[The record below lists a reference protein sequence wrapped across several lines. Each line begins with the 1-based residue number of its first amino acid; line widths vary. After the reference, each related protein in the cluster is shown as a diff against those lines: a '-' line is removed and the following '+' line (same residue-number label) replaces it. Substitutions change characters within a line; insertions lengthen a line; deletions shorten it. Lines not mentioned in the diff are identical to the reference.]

1 MPACCRN
8 GHAQTDGEVQYT
20 RVASLL
26 QRLAYGTESLVEH
39 HKSTREYRFCK
50 ASVIAS
56 LLSRPPSHTLEYHH
70 AAEACRISLV
80 WDSTWSH
87 LGTLWRTSSHNLRT
101 TLDPGAGLYRLSPT
115 ETRRRVSFVHSFEET
130 TLRVASTSITGAA
143 SLLFWLPSTHCE
155 CHHADEAC
163 RVNLVWGA
171 NGPNSGPSGRHVY
184 GISELL
190 LIQVHACAAV
200 A

>member
-1 MPACCRN
+1 MGSISN
-8 GHAQTDGEVQYT
+8 
-20 RVASLL
+20 
-26 QRLAYGTESLVEH
+26 
-39 HKSTREYRFCK
+39 
-50 ASVIAS
+50 
-56 LLSRPPSHTLEYHH
+56 HH
-70 AAEACRISLV
+70 ARRLFTIPAAFHTHLGMPSRCEACRVLSGAARGAISGL
-80 WDSTWSH
+80 
-87 LGTLWRTSSHNLRT
+87 
-101 TLDPGAGLYRLSPT
+101 PGPHRHRISGPLLIQGHCLYRLSPT

>member
-1 MPACCRN
+1 MRHKIPCGAS
-8 GHAQTDGEVQYT
+8 QVITL
-20 RVASLL
+20 ASLL
-26 QRLAYGTESLVEH
+26 QSFRKAQGSPGEHLKQSRASPLYFSGRL
-39 HKSTREYRFCK
+39 
-50 ASVIAS
+50 
-56 LLSRPPSHTLEYHH
+56 PHTLGCHH

-171 NGPNSGPSGRHVY
+171 SGAISGPPGGHVC
-184 GISELL
+184 GISGLL
-190 LIQVHACAAV
+190 LLHLHACAAV
-200 A
+200 AKQTKSLSLSASC